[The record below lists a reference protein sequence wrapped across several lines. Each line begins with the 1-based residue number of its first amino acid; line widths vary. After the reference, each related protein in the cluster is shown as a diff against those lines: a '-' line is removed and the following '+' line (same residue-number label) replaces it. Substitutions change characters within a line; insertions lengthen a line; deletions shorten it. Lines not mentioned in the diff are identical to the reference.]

1 MRSSYPLSWLMGL
14 RSFRGIVHQLKLW
27 LHFLIAGFMIRVNVG
42 SWILLNWESIVKSL
56 LRRLD
61 HMTGFSSGCFL
72 IGQLRWLPTRLGWFS
87 SFCRVVKLISIRLT
101 SIIPFK
107 LDRELTVTPSV
118 LSSKGRFSCW
128 RDLEITID
136 LIRLLH
142 HLFTF
147 VHIL

>member
-72 IGQLRWLPTRLGWFS
+72 IGELRWLPTRLGWLA

-118 LSSKGRFSCW
+118 LTSKGRFSCW
-128 RDLEITID
+128 RDPEITVD